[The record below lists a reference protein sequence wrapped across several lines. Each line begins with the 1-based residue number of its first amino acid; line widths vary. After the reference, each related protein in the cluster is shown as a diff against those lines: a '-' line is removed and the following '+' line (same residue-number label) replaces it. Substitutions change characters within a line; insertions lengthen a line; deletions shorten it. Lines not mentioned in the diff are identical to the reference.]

1 MVAPRDIVIAVKPA
15 AWLREVGA
23 GPEWT
28 ESARYCRQE
37 LAKGEL
43 TRLEREHW
51 TELLTEYETEQNAL
65 VEAYGEQLV
74 EAVLTYAIVHGWA
87 GKITVIQWNV
97 DGEEFVPDTTSTR
110 GSLYPHH
117 HEFVEDELE
126 AAARRALFVDQ
137 HKGTWRIRRKD
148 TGEVVKEL

>member
-1 MVAPRDIVIAVKPA
+1 MVAPRDIVMAVKPA
-15 AWLREVGA
+15 AWLREQEA

-28 ESARYCRQE
+28 ESAKYCREE
-37 LAKGEL
+37 LAKGEI

-65 VEAYGEQLV
+65 LDAYGEELV
-74 EAVLTYAIVHGWA
+74 EAAIAHAQAHGWA

-97 DGEEFVPDTTSTR
+97 DGEEYVPDTTSTR
-110 GSLYPHH
+110 GSLHPHNY
-117 HEFVEDELE
+117 EFVEDELE

-137 HKGTWRIRRKD
+137 HKGAWRIRRKD
-148 TGEVVKEL
+148 TGEVLREL